1 MLSNTLQSQIKSTL
15 KRFLQPSPNFN
26 TVTVTHLTA
35 LLKLLFDDNTIE
47 ENDILNLLVTD
58 LKYRVK
64 NRFDSKI
71 IAVKRWSFNIF
82 IQTVYI
88 AIYFREIK
96 FLNNYNLRY
105 LETVGLQKLVIDIYC
120 YKCSAITE
128 IVTRYNKYP
137 HIIFENILLECSQKG
152 MGIMLDTI
160 DSSTLL
166 VCPICYSL
174 SLRKQKYLSNSA
186 DHKMLN

>member
-1 MLSNTLQSQIKSTL
+1 MLSNTLQHQIQVTL

-26 TVTVTHLTA
+26 TVTVTHVTA
-35 LLKLLFDDNTIE
+35 LLRLLFNDNTIE
-47 ENDILNLLVTD
+47 EHDILNLLVND

-96 FLNNYNLRY
+96 FINIYNLRY
-105 LETVGLQKLVIDIYC
+105 LETIGTQRLVIDIYC
-120 YKCSAITE
+120 YKCNVITE
-128 IVTRYNKYP
+128 IITRYNKYP
-137 HIIFENILLECSQKG
+137 HIIYENILLECNEKG
-152 MGIMLDTI
+152 MGIITDT
-160 DSSTLL
+160 DNTLL
-166 VCPICYSL
+166 VCSTCYSL
-174 SLRKQKYLSNSA
+174 SLRKQKYQNSFS
-186 DHKMLN
+186 DRKMLS